1 MPIGSFPGIHG
12 GTSEVYP
19 DVKEGTSASSQTQ
32 TWCSSPSVLAVPSH
46 YSFSL
51 PKSMSAP
58 SSIPKR
64 ETVHHFMVNSE
75 AVSRVGQSS
84 DFRVGQMQ
92 SLRDTTPIQT
102 IDSIIGMFTQSDQ
115 YMHDEMMCD
124 VDGEA
129 TSEQTILRTIPT
141 ARFSENMHLPSTTNT
156 SAPLVSAFDTSLFQS
171 DGLPVLITQQVPT
184 GNSLPESLHEAS
196 KELKPLALN

>member
-1 MPIGSFPGIHG
+1 
-12 GTSEVYP
+12 
-19 DVKEGTSASSQTQ
+19 
-32 TWCSSPSVLAVPSH
+32 
-46 YSFSL
+46 
-51 PKSMSAP
+51 MSAP

-64 ETVHHFMVNSE
+64 ETVHHFMVHSE
-75 AVSRVGQSS
+75 ATSAVSRVGQSS

-102 IDSIIGMFTQSDQ
+102 SDSLLEMFTQSDQ
-115 YMHDEMMCD
+115 YMLDEMMCD

-141 ARFSENMHLPSTTNT
+141 ARVSENMHLPG
-156 SAPLVSAFDTSLFQS
+156 AFDTSLFQP

-184 GNSLPESLHEAS
+184 GNSLPESLHEAG